1 MIHIDLPG
9 GEAARIIEANGEHAV
24 VRSSTPSPPGSTLR
38 GVARDGS
45 GEYRVKV
52 RGCRR
57 IADDDA
63 LPFRIEGRF
72 VDLTKQQRARLLS
85 GSGQ

>member
-1 MIHIDLPG
+1 MIALDLPS
-9 GEAARIIEANGEHAV
+9 GETAEIVETNGEHAV
-24 VRSSTPSPPGSTLR
+24 VRSSAPSPPGSTLR
-38 GVARDGS
+38 GTARDGS

-57 IADDDA
+57 DAVADS

-72 VDLTKQQRARLLS
+72 VDLTKQQRARLLA
-85 GSGQ
+85 GSRQ